1 MVAFALAILVGV
13 SPKGLQEATKAAALK
28 MMASLVLYLVLIFA
42 IILFFFVAFNVAE
55 NTQFVL
61 YGQRLY
67 TEPYTIV

>member
-42 IILFFFVAFNVAE
+42 IILFFLFNIAE

-61 YGQRLY
+61 YGQ
-67 TEPYTIV
+67 